1 MKKILLLFVVI
12 IEFSFVFSKTINTQ
26 IEEAIFKIEYQLA
39 KDYVK
44 EKGQDFRKNITNHKE
59 LISFLSKLN
68 GDNNEIIATCNNL
81 NASAELYKNNED
93 KKKFLHKAVKE
104 ISLKNYNAA
113 AVNSIINNADNTDG
127 KGQQEEVI
135 PIKYESSTGNFKD
148 NNDELTDLQKE
159 NQELKRKIES
169 LLKENESLKIR
180 PHNEKSVF
188 FNLKYF
194 NLKRIIFL
202 FLLFSF
208 LFLIKDYLINF
219 IKARLLNNK
228 NNKHVIDNNNSSSL
242 NMNKASTNNN
252 NLVAKD
258 RSTIGNTQT
267 VSSKDK
273 EIELEV
279 TNIDYSNLSV
289 LSGKWNI
296 VEAKSIGKSHISS
309 NDPCQDNKSYLKLSD
324 NWGVAITSDGAG
336 SAKLSHEGS
345 KFITEKTP
353 IYLKKI
359 LETEDWFIK
368 NQLPTDERWETICLG
383 IFETMKKLLNSYA
396 LKNNYE
402 FKDLACT
409 VILMAYSNKGLLVSH
424 IGDGRAG
431 YCNTNGEWKSAI
443 IPHKGEEANQTI
455 FITSV
460 WQNLVLSNVKV
471 PESRVIREPIKAFLL
486 MSDGCEQHFYICKSQ
501 DPTRTDTFFI
511 EINKPDKVFLDSVI
525 SAYERMIVDGK
536 TNDEINTHLE
546 KYLEKGTK
554 ELEDE
559 PDDKSIILGF
569 LKTVN

>member
-1 MKKILLLFVVI
+1 MKNLFFLI
-12 IEFSFVFSKTINTQ
+12 IITFQFSVVFSKITNTQ

-44 EKGQDFRKNITNHKE
+44 EEGQDFSKNITNHKE
-59 LISFLSKLN
+59 LISFLSKLY
-68 GDNNEIIATCNNL
+68 GDNEIIATCNNL
-81 NASAELYKNNED
+81 NAYAELYKNNED
-93 KKKFLHKAVKE
+93 KNKFLLKAIKE
-104 ISLKNYNAA
+104 ISLKSYNKL
-113 AVNSIINNADNTDG
+113 AVNSIIDNVDFNNIEQKNG
-127 KGQQEEVI
+127 NNSNNI
-135 PIKYESSTGNFKD
+135 PNETTTGDFI
-148 NNDELTDLQKE
+148 NNNELRELQKE
-159 NQELKRKIES
+159 NKELQKENES
-169 LLKENESLKIR
+169 LLKENEILKNQ
-180 PHNEKSVF
+180 PHKDKYSF

-202 FLLFSF
+202 FLLLSF

-228 NNKHVIDNNNSSSL
+228 NNKQVIQNNNSSPIDTNMSKNKKLINKDKL
-242 NMNKASTNNN
+242 NS
-252 NLVAKD
+252 V
-258 RSTIGNTQT
+258 QT
-267 VSSKDK
+267 DINKDK

-279 TNIDYSNLSV
+279 TNIDYSNLSI
-289 LSGKWNI
+289 LAGKWNI

-309 NDPCQDNKSYLKLSD
+309 NDPCQDNKSYLKLTD
-324 NWGVAITSDGAG
+324 NWGIAMTSDGAG

-345 KFITEKTP
+345 KFISEETP
-353 IYLKKI
+353 FYLNKI

-383 IFETMKKLLNSYA
+383 VFETMKKLLNSYA
-396 LKNNYE
+396 IKNNYE

-409 VILMAYSNKGLLVSH
+409 VILMVYSNKGLLVSH

-460 WQNLVLSNVKV
+460 WENLVLSNVKV

-525 SAYERMIVDGK
+525 SAYERMIDDGK

-546 KYLEKGTK
+546 KYLERGTK

-569 LKTVN
+569 IKTVN